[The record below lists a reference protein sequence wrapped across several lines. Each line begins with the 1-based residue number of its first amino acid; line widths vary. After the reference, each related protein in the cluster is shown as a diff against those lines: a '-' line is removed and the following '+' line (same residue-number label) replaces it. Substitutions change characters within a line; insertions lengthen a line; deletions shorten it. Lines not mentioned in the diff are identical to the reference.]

1 MWNGTAATLNE
12 KPTSK
17 SAIPASST
25 PFAVM
30 TLWARKAPISARFVD
45 PVAP

>member
-12 KPTSK
+12 KPTINR
-17 SAIPASST
+17 AIPASST
-25 PFAVM
+25 PLAVM
-30 TLWARKAPISARFVD
+30 TLWARKAPISGRFVD

>member
-12 KPTSK
+12 KPTMMR
-17 SAIPASST
+17 AIPASST

-30 TLWARKAPISARFVD
+30 TLWARNAAISGRFVD